1 MAELNGID
9 ADRISAVSWALSSVF
24 AGLAGVLLG
33 TFFPSGLQLVNF
45 FTLLVAALAAAAFGR
60 LSSIPLTF
68 AGTLLLGVTQQLLAR
83 YLPSDTDTWA
93 IINESIRPSLPFIAL
108 FLLLLFWPG
117 LRRCR
122 GPARRRRPTPSTA
135 GRHRPAPC

>member
-1 MAELNGID
+1 M
-9 ADRISAVSWALSSVF
+9 
-24 AGLAGVLLG
+24 
-33 TFFPSGLQLVNF
+33 
-45 FTLLVAALAAAAFGR
+45 AALAAAAFGR

-68 AGTLLLGVTQQLLAR
+68 AGALLLGVTQQLLAR

-117 LRRCR
+117 LRRVGSR
-122 GPARRRRPTPSTA
+122 TRSPASTHPLHRRPPPTGPM
-135 GRHRPAPC
+135 C